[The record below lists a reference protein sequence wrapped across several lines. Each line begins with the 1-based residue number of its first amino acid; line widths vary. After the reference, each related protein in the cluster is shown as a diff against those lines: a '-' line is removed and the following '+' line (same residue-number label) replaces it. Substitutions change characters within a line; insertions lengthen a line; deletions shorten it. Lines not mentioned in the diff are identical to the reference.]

1 MTLLALL
8 LRPSNLVCDRLGIT
22 DQHERGMMRM
32 FVNMCLFS
40 GVCVTAFFVLW
51 KMLA

>member
-1 MTLLALL
+1 MILVQLL
-8 LRPSNLVCDRLGIT
+8 LLPADLVCDHLGLT
-22 DQHERGMMRM
+22 DEHERGMMRM

-40 GVCVTAFFVLW
+40 GVCVVVFLVLW